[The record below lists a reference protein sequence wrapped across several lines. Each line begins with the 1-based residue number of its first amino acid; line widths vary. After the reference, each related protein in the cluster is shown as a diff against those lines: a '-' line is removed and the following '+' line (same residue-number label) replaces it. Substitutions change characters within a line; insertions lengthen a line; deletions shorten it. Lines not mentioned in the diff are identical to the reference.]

1 MNQNI
6 NIGYYDSTYPQHK
19 NKFHTQGT
27 FISIPQKYCG
37 ESIRKGSFELIDRSS
52 SDLTGDTTY
61 IKIKDDAHGNL
72 YTTNARVSQSA
83 STSVSSS
90 DNYVGNIFYEHG
102 MAVITETGSFSGSVD
117 YTTVGDSEFT
127 SSFQT
132 IKTIYTREYKISLK
146 ANEFNMTNNPSLK
159 KRDRSFYNDIDSTD
173 AGPDPHFQVTNSTL
187 PLESISGS
195 KEWRPYFN
203 SIGFYDENKQLVM
216 LAQYSQNIEKR
227 DDVDLIFNIDI
238 DF

>member
-1 MNQNI
+1 
-6 NIGYYDSTYPQHK
+6 
-19 NKFHTQGT
+19 
-27 FISIPQKYCG
+27 
-37 ESIRKGSFELIDRSS
+37 
-52 SDLTGDTTY
+52 
-61 IKIKDDAHGNL
+61 
-72 YTTNARVSQSA
+72 
-83 STSVSSS
+83 
-90 DNYVGNIFYEHG
+90 